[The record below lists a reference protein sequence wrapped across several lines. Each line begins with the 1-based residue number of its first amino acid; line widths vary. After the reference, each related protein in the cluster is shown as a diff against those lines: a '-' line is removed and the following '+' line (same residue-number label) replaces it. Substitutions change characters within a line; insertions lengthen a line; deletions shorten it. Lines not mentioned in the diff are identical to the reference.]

1 VIRGCARRLVV
12 LVLLIAALAVMWL
25 NRDRVISAW
34 HDLRGTG
41 EQTVRP
47 SPELAT
53 LAEEKLD
60 RLRDGQTDQAVLSGV
75 ELESLL
81 VYRYGGMLPGFLNA
95 PAVELSGDRLR
106 LRVRVPLDMLPHVD
120 GLSEI
125 TAFLPDTTELSVMGK
140 LLPLD
145 GDRVAF
151 AVDQVSASR
160 VPLPSRLV
168 PDALTRLGRR
178 DEPGLPA
185 DAMALPLPPGI
196 TAAYVRRDS
205 LVLLARPRA
214 GAADN

>member
-1 VIRGCARRLVV
+1 MIRGCVRRLVV
-12 LVLLIAALAVMWL
+12 LVVLLAALAVMWL
-25 NRDRVISAW
+25 QRDRVISAW
-34 HDLRGTG
+34 HDLRGIE

-47 SPELAT
+47 SRELAT
-53 LAEEKLD
+53 LAEDKLD
-60 RLRDGQTDQAVLSGV
+60 RLRDGQADQAVLSGV

-81 VYRYGGMLPGFLNA
+81 LYRYGGMLPGFLNA
-95 PAVELSGDRLR
+95 PEVELSGDRLR

-120 GLSEI
+120 GLTEV
-125 TAFLPDTTELSVMGK
+125 TAFLPDTTELSVTGK

-151 AVDQVSASR
+151 GVDHVSASR
-160 VPLPSRLV
+160 VPLPIRLV

-178 DEPGLPA
+178 DEPGLPV

-196 TAAYVRRDS
+196 TAAYIRRDS

-214 GAADN
+214 GPADN